1 VIGAIGSGSVTIGS
15 GVAAV
20 GSGVATVGFG
30 VAAVGPGSA
39 TIGSGVAAV
48 GVADGGVAVLGAE
61 VADGGGAAAAADGA
75 SAGGV
80 AIGGAAVGDV
90 AVAGVAGADGAVGD
104 AGDVAVCQV
113 GVGGLALGA
122 PGAGRRGVVG
132 WARIADSNRLN
143 ASLVSPARASAA
155 PATCS
160 LNPAEDPPESLALRA
175 ARQIGHHW
183 HSGGSSVGSV
193 VVASSQ
199 TSVYA
204 LALRPPIVDFTRSV
218 TSLVMLRAP
227 AFISQRWKSPNG
239 SLPGCSLILAA

>member
-1 VIGAIGSGSVTIGS
+1 VVVE
-15 GVAAV
+15 GVVV
-20 GSGVATVGFG
+20 GGLGVGRR
-30 VAAVGPGSA
+30 
-39 TIGSGVAAV
+39 
-48 GVADGGVAVLGAE
+48 
-61 VADGGGAAAAADGA
+61 
-75 SAGGV
+75 
-80 AIGGAAVGDV
+80 
-90 AVAGVAGADGAVGD
+90 GAVG
-104 AGDVAVCQV
+104 
-113 GVGGLALGA
+113 GV
-122 PGAGRRGVVG
+122 
-132 WARIADSNRLN
+132 RIADSNRLN

-160 LNPAEDPPESLALRA
+160 LNPAEDPPASLALRA

-199 TSVYA
+199 TSVCAFA
-204 LALRPPIVDFTRSV
+204 LPPPIVDFTRSV

>member
-1 VIGAIGSGSVTIGS
+1 VVGGGGGVLGA
-15 GVAAV
+15 AA
-20 GSGVATVGFG
+20 GLGA
-30 VAAVGPGSA
+30 
-39 TIGSGVAAV
+39 AAV
-48 GVADGGVAVLGAE
+48 GVVGVGVADAAGLGAGGAGGGVAGLGGGV
-61 VADGGGAAAAADGA
+61 VALGGGAAGLVAALQV
-75 SAGGV
+75 GV
-80 AIGGAAVGDV
+80 AVGGGA
-90 AVAGVAGADGAVGD
+90 
-104 AGDVAVCQV
+104 
-113 GVGGLALGA
+113 VGGLAAGA
-122 PGAGRRGVVG
+122 PPAGRRGAVG
-132 WARIADSNRLN
+132 GVRIADSNRLN

-199 TSVYA
+199 TSMRA
-204 LALRPPIVDFTRSV
+204 LGLPPIVDFTRSV

-239 SLPGCSLILAA
+239 SLPGCSLILAG

>member
-1 VIGAIGSGSVTIGS
+1 ML
-15 GVAAV
+15 GVGAAV
-20 GSGVATVGFG
+20 
-30 VAAVGPGSA
+30 
-39 TIGSGVAAV
+39 V
-48 GVADGGVAVLGAE
+48 GVGVTVLVVGAAGLGVGVLG
-61 VADGGGAAAAADGA
+61 VGA

-80 AIGGAAVGDV
+80 AVGGVAVGGV
-90 AVAGVAGADGAVGD
+90 AVGGVAVG
-104 AGDVAVCQV
+104 GVAA
-113 GVGGLALGA
+113 GGLAVGV
-122 PGAGRRGVVG
+122 PPAGRRGVVV

-160 LNPAEDPPESLALRA
+160 LNPAEDPPESRALRA

-199 TSVYA
+199 TSVCAFA
-204 LALRPPIVDFTRSV
+204 LPPPIVDFTRSV

>member
-1 VIGAIGSGSVTIGS
+1 VVGG
-15 GVAAV
+15 GVV
-20 GSGVATVGFG
+20 G
-30 VAAVGPGSA
+30 
-39 TIGSGVAAV
+39 V
-48 GVADGGVAVLGAE
+48 GVADAAGLGVAGAGG
-61 VADGGGAAAAADGA
+61 AGAGGGGGAAGLVAALHV
-75 SAGGV
+75 GV
-80 AIGGAAVGDV
+80 VVGGGA
-90 AVAGVAGADGAVGD
+90 
-104 AGDVAVCQV
+104 
-113 GVGGLALGA
+113 VGGLAVGA
-122 PGAGRRGVVG
+122 PPAGRRGAVG
-132 WARIADSNRLN
+132 GVRIADSNRLN

-199 TSVYA
+199 TSVYV
-204 LALRPPIVDFTRSV
+204 LGLPPPMVDFTRSV

-239 SLPGCSLILAA
+239 SLPGCSLILAG

>member
-1 VIGAIGSGSVTIGS
+1 MV
-15 GVAAV
+15 
-20 GSGVATVGFG
+20 
-30 VAAVGPGSA
+30 
-39 TIGSGVAAV
+39 
-48 GVADGGVAVLGAE
+48 
-61 VADGGGAAAAADGA
+61 
-75 SAGGV
+75 
-80 AIGGAAVGDV
+80 
-90 AVAGVAGADGAVGD
+90 VAGVVALGVGVL
-104 AGDVAVCQV
+104 GVVAVV
-113 GVGGLALGA
+113 GVGGFGARGVLEGGGVVVVGGLAGGG
-122 PGAGRRGVVG
+122 PAGRRGVG
-132 WARIADSNRLN
+132 DWARIADSNRLN

-199 TSVYA
+199 TSVCV
-204 LALRPPIVDFTRSV
+204 LALPPPIVDFTRSV

-239 SLPGCSLILAA
+239 SLPGCSLILAE

>member
-1 VIGAIGSGSVTIGS
+1 VI
-15 GVAAV
+15 
-20 GSGVATVGFG
+20 
-30 VAAVGPGSA
+30 
-39 TIGSGVAAV
+39 
-48 GVADGGVAVLGAE
+48 GVAV
-61 VADGGGAAAAADGA
+61 GG
-75 SAGGV
+75 
-80 AIGGAAVGDV
+80 
-90 AVAGVAGADGAVGD
+90 VAGVAGVVGVAGVAGLGAAGLGAAGLGAAGLVAALHVG
-104 AGDVAVCQV
+104 VLV
-113 GVGGLALGA
+113 GGGAVGGLAVGG
-122 PGAGRRGVVG
+122 PAGRRGAAGGV
-132 WARIADSNRLN
+132 RIADSNRLN

-199 TSVYA
+199 TSVYV
-204 LALRPPIVDFTRSV
+204 LGLPPPIVDFTRSV

-239 SLPGCSLILAA
+239 SLPGCSLILAG

>member
-1 VIGAIGSGSVTIGS
+1 MPSSERSHERGS
-15 GVAAV
+15 GV
-20 GSGVATVGFG
+20 
-30 VAAVGPGSA
+30 
-39 TIGSGVAAV
+39 
-48 GVADGGVAVLGAE
+48 
-61 VADGGGAAAAADGA
+61 
-75 SAGGV
+75 
-80 AIGGAAVGDV
+80 
-90 AVAGVAGADGAVGD
+90 
-104 AGDVAVCQV
+104 V
-113 GVGGLALGA
+113 GVGGVGVGVLGA
-122 PGAGRRGVVG
+122 AVDGAGVVGLAAGVPAAGVPAAGVPAAGRRGAVV
-132 WARIADSNRLN
+132 WVRIADSNRLN

-199 TSVYA
+199 TSVCA
-204 LALRPPIVDFTRSV
+204 LALPPPMVDFTRSV

-239 SLPGCSLILAA
+239 SLPGCSLILAG

>member
-1 VIGAIGSGSVTIGS
+1 MV
-15 GVAAV
+15 GVAALGVV
-20 GSGVATVGFG
+20 GA
-30 VAAVGPGSA
+30 
-39 TIGSGVAAV
+39 
-48 GVADGGVAVLGAE
+48 GVAVLG
-61 VADGGGAAAAADGA
+61 VAGL
-75 SAGGV
+75 GV
-80 AIGGAAVGDV
+80 VG
-90 AVAGVAGADGAVGD
+90 AGVAGAGAAVLGVAGLGVAGAGAGAAVLGAGAAVG
-104 AGDVAVCQV
+104 GVAV
-113 GVGGLALGA
+113 GGFAVGA
-122 PGAGRRGVVG
+122 PPDGRRGVVD
-132 WARIADSNRLN
+132 WVRIADSNRLN

-199 TSVYA
+199 TSVCA
-204 LALRPPIVDFTRSV
+204 LALPPPIVDFTRSV

-239 SLPGCSLILAA
+239 SLPGCSLILAG

>member
-1 VIGAIGSGSVTIGS
+1 ML
-15 GVAAV
+15 GVGAAV
-20 GSGVATVGFG
+20 
-30 VAAVGPGSA
+30 
-39 TIGSGVAAV
+39 V
-48 GVADGGVAVLGAE
+48 GVGVTVLVVGAAGLGVGVLG
-61 VADGGGAAAAADGA
+61 VGA

-80 AIGGAAVGDV
+80 AVGGVTVGGVTVGGVAVG
-90 AVAGVAGADGAVGD
+90 GVAA
-104 AGDVAVCQV
+104 
-113 GVGGLALGA
+113 GGLAVGV
-122 PGAGRRGVVG
+122 PPAGRRGVVV

-160 LNPAEDPPESLALRA
+160 LNPAEDPPESRALRA

-199 TSVYA
+199 TSVCAFA
-204 LALRPPIVDFTRSV
+204 LPPPIVDFTRSV

>member
-1 VIGAIGSGSVTIGS
+1 M
-15 GVAAV
+15 AV
-20 GSGVATVGFG
+20 G
-30 VAAVGPGSA
+30 GP
-39 TIGSGVAAV
+39 
-48 GVADGGVAVLGAE
+48 
-61 VADGGGAAAAADGA
+61 
-75 SAGGV
+75 
-80 AIGGAAVGDV
+80 
-90 AVAGVAGADGAVGD
+90 
-104 AGDVAVCQV
+104 
-113 GVGGLALGA
+113 
-122 PGAGRRGVVG
+122 AGRRGAVD
-132 WARIADSNRLN
+132 WFRIADSNRLN

-199 TSVYA
+199 TSVYC
-204 LALRPPIVDFTRSV
+204 LALPPPIVDFTRSV

-239 SLPGCSLILAA
+239 SLPGCSLILAE

>member
-1 VIGAIGSGSVTIGS
+1 MD
-15 GVAAV
+15 
-20 GSGVATVGFG
+20 
-30 VAAVGPGSA
+30 
-39 TIGSGVAAV
+39 
-48 GVADGGVAVLGAE
+48 GVADGGVAV
-61 VADGGGAAAAADGA
+61 
-75 SAGGV
+75 GGV
-80 AIGGAAVGDV
+80 AAGGAAVG
-90 AVAGVAGADGAVGD
+90 GGAQGDLAVG
-104 AGDVAVCQV
+104 
-113 GVGGLALGA
+113 
-122 PGAGRRGVVG
+122 PPAGRRGVVG
-132 WARIADSNRLN
+132 GVRIADSNRLK

-199 TSVYA
+199 TSVYV
-204 LALRPPIVDFTRSV
+204 LGLPPPIVDFTRSV

-239 SLPGCSLILAA
+239 SLPGCSLILAG